1 MNEFEQ
7 KDYGQA
13 RTTADS
19 IKTNGENIMDIF
31 DKIDNIMNALYGESW
46 ESSGA
51 ENAHARYDEIRKN
64 YEVFYQQILNMHDHI
79 YKVTASNEAT
89 DSRISSDIAGV

>member
-1 MNEFEQ
+1 MNEFEE

-19 IKTNGENIMDIF
+19 MKTNAQSIMDIF
-31 DKIDNIMNALYGESW
+31 DKIDIIMKDLYGESW

-51 ENAHARYDEIRKN
+51 SNAHARYEELRKN
-64 YEVFYQQILNMHDHI
+64 YELFYQKILNICAHI
-79 YKVTASNEAT
+79 LKVTASNESA
-89 DSRISSDIAGV
+89 DSRVSSDIASV

>member
-1 MNEFEQ
+1 MNEFEE

-31 DKIDNIMNALYGESW
+31 NKIDNIMNTLYGESW
-46 ESSGA
+46 ESCGA
-51 ENAHARYDEIRKN
+51 ENAHARYEELRKN
-64 YEVFYQQILNMHDHI
+64 YEVFYQQVLNMHSHI
-79 YKVTASNEAT
+79 YNVTASNEAT
-89 DSRISSDIAGV
+89 DTRISNDIASV